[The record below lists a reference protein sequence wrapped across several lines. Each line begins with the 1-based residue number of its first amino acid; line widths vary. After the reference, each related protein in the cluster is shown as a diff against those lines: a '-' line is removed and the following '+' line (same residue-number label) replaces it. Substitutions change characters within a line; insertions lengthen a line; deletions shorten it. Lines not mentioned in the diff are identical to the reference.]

1 MSLSRLARLLTPL
14 LTLSAWFSLNS
25 AVQAL
30 DYYEITNP
38 RFTPLRVAI
47 EMQPATSVKG
57 LFVQSVFQSNLEQ
70 TLFFTVEESDRE
82 AAPENTPEAPAFHL
96 HLRVSREKPWLAFFA
111 LRESGREHPILEGQ
125 LEQRANRTLRDL
137 GRLLADRFTETTL
150 GFPGLSFS
158 KIAYT
163 AQSRSARKNIM
174 LTSYDGT
181 RQNRFSYN
189 LGSNNFASWDPA
201 GKQLLYTT
209 LTRSSAQIQI
219 QPVDRYRA
227 HILEFQELDRRTQPL
242 AGSWSP
248 DGHGLLLALMRQG
261 TSDLYQYTFESGTL
275 TPLVTWRSL
284 ETSPVWS
291 PDGSRIA
298 FVSDAA
304 RNREPQIYLYDPRSK
319 RSERITYKG
328 RYNSSPRWSPDGRM
342 LAYEGRRNG
351 VFQIFKYDLLRRRHQ
366 QLTFGRYNS
375 QQPDWAP
382 NGRQLVFSSRK
393 TGIAKLY
400 YVSIHGGPT
409 ARVTTSPPAIA
420 ETQPV
425 WTR

>member
-1 MSLSRLARLLTPL
+1 MVLLRLARLL
-14 LTLSAWFSLNS
+14 LTLSVWLGLYSM
-25 AVQAL
+25 VHAL

-38 RFTPLRVAI
+38 RFTPLQVAVA
-47 EMQPATSVKG
+47 MQPATSVKG

-70 TLFFTVEESDRE
+70 TLFFTVEESDSE
-82 AAPENTPEAPAFHL
+82 AAAASSPEAPAFRL
-96 HLRVSREKPWLAFFA
+96 HLRVSREKPWLAFFV
-111 LRESGREHPILEGQ
+111 LRESGREKPILEGQ
-125 LEQRANRTLRDL
+125 LEQRADRSLRDL
-137 GRLLADRFTETTL
+137 GRLLADRITKATL
-150 GFPGLSFS
+150 GFSGLSFS

-163 AQSRSARKNIM
+163 AQARGSRKNIM

-181 RQNRFSYN
+181 QQRRFSYN
-189 LGSNNFASWDPA
+189 LGSNNFASWDPT

-209 LTRSSAQIQI
+209 LTRSSAQIQL
-219 QPVDRYRA
+219 QHVDRYRA
-227 HILEFQELDRRTQPL
+227 QILEFQELDRRTQPL

-248 DGHGLLLALMRQG
+248 DGHSLLLALMRQG

-275 TPLVTWRSL
+275 TPIVTWRSL

-291 PDGSRIA
+291 PDGTRIA

-304 RNREPQIYLYDPRSK
+304 RNHEPQIYLYDTRTK
-319 RSERITYKG
+319 RSERVTYKG

-342 LAYEGRRNG
+342 LAYEGRRKG

-382 NGRQLVFSSRK
+382 NGRQLVFSSHK
-393 TGIAKLY
+393 TGVTKLY
-400 YVSIHGGPT
+400 YISTHGGPV
-409 ARVTTSPPAIA
+409 ARVTTSPPAVV
-420 ETQPV
+420 ETQPA